1 MSNLTDFM
9 LFSCR
14 RKFLVQFGPP
24 YSSCSSK
31 SCVFTIKYLQWH
43 KMRLIT
49 IIYCLTVMLQ
59 MLDDFVDVS
68 KDEKQLMH
76 LWNSFMRKQ
85 RCLMIAAIY

>member
-1 MSNLTDFM
+1 
-9 LFSCR
+9 
-14 RKFLVQFGPP
+14 
-24 YSSCSSK
+24 
-31 SCVFTIKYLQWH
+31 
-43 KMRLIT
+43 
-49 IIYCLTVMLQ
+49 MLQ